1 MIKSRGLFA
10 INGVVLRRVVA
21 GLPLGALLV
30 AACGMLPAAGAFGVA
45 GEQLA
50 FETAV
55 AVGVATALFETQQAP
70 QAAGA
75 SGIAPSFVMEQVLRD
90 ARADIEQMVAVAVA
104 TAVAA
109 RIDLPAGAVPA
120 GGATAVPG
128 GAAVAASGLVSTP
141 TPVGSLFAVSPVEPP
156 LACIDAGALFLGNPV
171 KSVNMRSGPGS
182 DFPEAGALRMTEC
195 LRLSSR
201 NQLGNWV
208 YGELCTLQADGSC
221 RRELFSAWAARRFL
235 AITGDADRLPVATPP
250 AP

>member
-1 MIKSRGLFA
+1 MFIKAGTTQ
-10 INGVVLRRVVA
+10 RVVA
-21 GLPLGALLV
+21 GLLVGVLLL
-30 AACGMLPAAGAFGVA
+30 AACGMLPAAGAYGVA
-45 GEQLA
+45 GEQPA

-55 AVGVATALFETQQAP
+55 AAGVATALFETQQAP

-75 SGIAPSFVMEQVLRD
+75 SGMAPSFVMEQVLRD

-109 RIDLPAGAVPA
+109 RIDLPAGELPA
-120 GGATAVPG
+120 GGATAGP
-128 GAAVAASGLVSTP
+128 GAASVATGGLVSTP
-141 TPVGSLFAVSPVEPP
+141 TPVGSLFAVSPIEPP

-171 KSVNMRSGPGS
+171 KSVNLRTGPGS
-182 DFPEAGALRMTEC
+182 DFAEAGALRLIEC